1 MRPDVE
7 IDLPGIERWRYKEQ
21 HRISKENGI
30 QDYVDEHWDENRELF
45 GILAVNDQKDPTLY
59 PSFDDLMTS
68 LNTTL
73 SRNDVRRMLRFE
85 IRRRVQDDRGAEFP
99 WGDFVEDVQ
108 LQKGIE
114 VVLSKLG
121 ETVDDVAEFGLVFDL
136 EAAESSSGDV
146 ALATGI
152 NLRRA
157 QALIREARDGG
168 DALTLESL
176 DELLQLLEQAEKN

>member
-1 MRPDVE
+1 ME
-7 IDLPGIERWRYKEQ
+7 Y
-21 HRISKENGI
+21 
-30 QDYVDEHWDENRELF
+30 
-45 GILAVNDQKDPTLY
+45 
-59 PSFDDLMTS
+59 
-68 LNTTL
+68 
-73 SRNDVRRMLRFE
+73 
-85 IRRRVQDDRGAEFP
+85 EFP